1 MQVSSIL
8 LLALAGAMVF
18 FGQDNPPGAKPKPD
32 PQATTRTDAPATA
45 DPEDGFLAAWLLIG
59 NENEIALAQLAQ
71 SRSQDATVKA
81 FAQKMIDDHRQM
93 GQKLQKFASSV
104 GYVAA
109 ATTPPTSPPREG
121 EARAKE
127 RPAGE
132 NVGDPRHNAG
142 GTADSSGRSTPDLT
156 DEGRRAAAEGTGGS
170 IDHVALFQELGK
182 QCLDSS
188 RKEIESKSGAEFDK
202 CYVGMAVGAHMKTN
216 DMLTVFQRHASSDL
230 KFVLAEGQKTVQAHL
245 QHAKELCK
253 NLEGKAHAS
262 GGTK

>member
-18 FGQDNPPGAKPKPD
+18 FGQENPPGAKPKPD
-32 PQATTRTDAPATA
+32 PQATTRTDPPATA
-45 DPEDGFLAAWLLIG
+45 NQEDGFLAAWLLIG

-81 FAQKMIDDHRQM
+81 FAQKMIDDHRAM
-93 GQKLQKFASSV
+93 GQKLQKFASTV

-109 ATTPPTSPPREG
+109 ATTPPTSPPQPAG

-127 RPAGE
+127 RATSDSGT
-132 NVGDPRHNAG
+132 VSADG
-142 GTADSSGRSTPDLT
+142 GRT
-156 DEGRRAAAEGTGGS
+156 DH
-170 IDHVALFQELGK
+170 IALFQELGQ

-188 RKEIESKSGAEFDK
+188 RKELEAKSGAEFDK
-202 CYVGMAVGAHMKTN
+202 CYVGMAVGGHMKTN

-245 QHAKELCK
+245 QHAKDLCK
-253 NLEGKAHAS
+253 SLEGKAHAA
-262 GGTK
+262 GGSK